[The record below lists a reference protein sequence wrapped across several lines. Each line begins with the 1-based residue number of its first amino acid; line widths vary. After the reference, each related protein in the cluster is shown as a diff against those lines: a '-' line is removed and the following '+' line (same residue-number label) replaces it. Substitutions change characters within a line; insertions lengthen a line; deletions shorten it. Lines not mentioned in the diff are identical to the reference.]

1 MIFSIYT
8 LTNKVNGKFY
18 IGKTRN
24 IQKRMYGHCRCARL
38 GAKRNTLYLIHRA
51 IRKYG
56 IKNFAVEII
65 FSIIG
70 GGSSIE
76 NSLAE
81 DLVYEYERVL
91 IKLFDARNKT
101 IGYNISEGGRGN
113 KGFKVKEKNKQMYR
127 EMYSGEKSVKTSLSN
142 AEAEEIIKIY
152 SNGGVTIKKIGT
164 MFNVSKSAVQRIIN
178 RQTFKNVVANKPD
191 IKNIGT
197 RNHIRNMKRG
207 EENGHSKLTTQDV
220 LNIRTL
226 YSEYRTPYAILA
238 KRYNVSAAL
247 IGYIVNYKI
256 WRHI

>member
-1 MIFSIYT
+1 MTFSIYI
-8 LTNKVNGKFY
+8 LTNNVNGKFY

-24 IQKRMYGHCRCARL
+24 IQKRMYGHRRCARL

-56 IKNFAVEII
+56 IKNFTVEII
-65 FSIIG
+65 FSITG

-127 EMYSGEKSVKTSLSN
+127 EMYSGEKSIRAKLTNTNVSD
-142 AEAEEIIKIY
+142 IINIY
-152 SNGGVTIKKIGT
+152 SKGGITIKELGVK
-164 MFNVSKSAVQRIIN
+164 FNVGRSTIQRAIN
-178 RQTFKNVVANKPD
+178 RETFRNVNIDKPNILDIGYKNRTD
-191 IKNIGT
+191 
-197 RNHIRNMKRG
+197 RLRRG
-207 EENGHSKLTTQDV
+207 EQNNLSKLSEQDV
-220 LNIRTL
+220 VNIRKICKEDNI
-226 YSEYRTPYAILA
+226 SKADIAR
-238 KRYNVSAAL
+238 RYNVSWQL
-247 IGYIVNYKI
+247 IYYIITKTI
-256 WRHI
+256 WKHI